1 MCQNFTNS
9 ISKVLTEIE
18 VGSSRRPKLDTFN
31 TTQTIPEIVKNSGV
45 PRRPYTVLV
54 EGNIGSGKTTFLEH
68 FNKFNEDVETLV
80 EPVEKWRN
88 AKGHNLLQMMYEDPC
103 RWSLTFQ
110 TYVQL
115 TMVQNH
121 TKVTNKSVK
130 LMERSLYSAKY
141 CFVENL
147 KKSGKMP
154 LSEYEVLSS
163 WFEFL
168 LSCPQVELGVDLI
181 VYMRTDPEVALSR
194 VKSRSRG
201 EEHLIAEEYIRDL
214 HHLHEEWLVHGKHAL
229 PAPVIVV
236 DANKDLEEMKNVFA
250 RQEELIT
257 SRARET
263 LASEKKREDDKEN
276 CDLVKVGTKRL
287 ASDDGEGGR
296 RKSVLM
302 ESGQN

>member
-1 MCQNFTNS
+1 M
-9 ISKVLTEIE
+9 
-18 VGSSRRPKLDTFN
+18 
-31 TTQTIPEIVKNSGV
+31 
-45 PRRPYTVLV
+45 
-54 EGNIGSGKTTFLEH
+54 
-68 FNKFNEDVETLV
+68 
-80 EPVEKWRN
+80 
-88 AKGHNLLQMMYEDPC
+88 GHNLLQMMYEDPC

-121 TKVTNKSVK
+121 TKVSNKSVK

-201 EEHLIAEEYIRDL
+201 SQMKGFRPPPQSEIGQVADFSKYSLDDL
-214 HHLHEEWLVHGKHAL
+214 PNPGDEW
-229 PAPVIVV
+229 
-236 DANKDLEEMKNVFA
+236 
-250 RQEELIT
+250 
-257 SRARET
+257 
-263 LASEKKREDDKEN
+263 
-276 CDLVKVGTKRL
+276 
-287 ASDDGEGGR
+287 
-296 RKSVLM
+296 
-302 ESGQN
+302 